1 MLPVLLA
8 VGLNAVYKMSPDRLG
23 LIQVYTGEGKGK
35 TSASLGLSLRAIGQ
49 GFSTYIIQFMK
60 SGDSG
65 ELFSVKKYVPHIK
78 IVQFGKDALSD
89 KQLKMFE
96 FDGKGNTDGTEG
108 RFIFLPDAAE
118 KEPARRALEHATNV
132 IKSGKYNLV
141 VLDEI
146 NCALDKNLIEI
157 KDVIK
162 LLDDK
167 PENVEI
173 VLTGRNAPQE
183 ILEKADYV
191 SEIKQVKHPWEQGVG
206 ARRGIEY

>member
-1 MLPVLLA
+1 
-8 VGLNAVYKMSPDRLG
+8 MSPNRLG

-35 TSASLGLSLRAIGQ
+35 TSASLGLSLRAVGQ

-65 ELFSVKKYVPHIK
+65 ELFSVKKYIPNIK
-78 IVQFGKDALSD
+78 IVQFGKDAISE

-96 FDGKGNTDGTEG
+96 FDGQGDTDGTDG

-118 KEPARRALEHATNV
+118 KEPARRALEHAANV

-146 NCALDKNLIEI
+146 NCALSKNLIDIE
-157 KDVIK
+157 DVIR
-162 LLDDK
+162 LLDEK
-167 PENVEI
+167 PETVEVI
-173 VLTGRNAPQE
+173 LTGRNAPQ
-183 ILEKADYV
+183 A
-191 SEIKQVKHPWEQGVG
+191 
-206 ARRGIEY
+206 